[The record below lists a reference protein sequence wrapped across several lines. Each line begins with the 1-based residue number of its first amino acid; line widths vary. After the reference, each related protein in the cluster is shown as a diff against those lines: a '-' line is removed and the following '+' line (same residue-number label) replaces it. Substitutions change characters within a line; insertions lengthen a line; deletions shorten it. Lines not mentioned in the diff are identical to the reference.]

1 MAAKKRKK
9 NTRQRGSC
17 THGWGSMKKHRG
29 KGNKG
34 GAGMAGTGKRGDAK
48 NPSVWKKRYF
58 GKYGFKKKGL
68 KKKINAINIDE
79 LDKLLADNKI
89 NKEGDVYII
98 DLKSIGYN
106 KLLGRGILKN
116 KFKVMVDSASE
127 KAVQKIKD
135 KGGEVI
141 KEE

>member
-1 MAAKKRKK
+1 MAARKRKK

-34 GAGMAGTGKRGDAK
+34 GAGMAGTGKKGDAK
-48 NPSVWKKRYF
+48 NPSVWKEKYF

-79 LDKLLADNKI
+79 LDKLADK
-89 NKEGDVYII
+89 KEGDVYIL
-98 DLKSIGYN
+98 DLKSVGYN

-116 KFKVMVDSASE
+116 KFKVTVDSASE

-141 KEE
+141 TKKEE

>member
-1 MAAKKRKK
+1 MAARKRKK

-34 GAGMAGTGKRGDAK
+34 GAGMAGTGKKGDAK
-48 NPSVWKKRYF
+48 NPSVWKEKYF

-79 LDKLLADNKI
+79 LDKLADK
-89 NKEGDVYII
+89 KEGDVYIL
-98 DLKSIGYN
+98 DLKSVGYN
-106 KLLGRGILKN
+106 KLLGKGILKN
-116 KFKVMVDSASE
+116 KFKVTVDSASE
-127 KAVQKIKD
+127 KAVQKIQD

-141 KEE
+141 TKKEE

>member
-1 MAAKKRKK
+1 MAARKRKK

-34 GAGMAGTGKRGDAK
+34 GAGMAGTGKKGDAK
-48 NPSVWKKRYF
+48 NPSVWKEKYF

-79 LDKLLADNKI
+79 LDKLADK
-89 NKEGDVYII
+89 KEGDVYIL
-98 DLKSIGYN
+98 DLKSVGYN
-106 KLLGRGILKN
+106 KLLGKGILKN
-116 KFKVMVDSASE
+116 KFKVTVDSASE

-141 KEE
+141 TKKEE

>member
-1 MAAKKRKK
+1 MAARKRKK

-34 GAGMAGTGKRGDAK
+34 GAGMAGTGKKGDAK
-48 NPSVWKKRYF
+48 NPSVWKEKYF

-79 LDKLLADNKI
+79 LDKLADK
-89 NKEGDVYII
+89 KEGDVYIL
-98 DLKSIGYN
+98 DLKSVGYN
-106 KLLGRGILKN
+106 KLLGKGILKN

-141 KEE
+141 TKKEE